1 MKKVISILIALVLT
15 FALFCVPASAAGTGT
30 LALSN
35 AEGKQR
41 DTVTVNVNLNS
52 NPGLIT
58 MKFTVS
64 WGDGLELTGVSNSG
78 LLAGWT
84 TPAPTIS
91 SPYTLRW
98 ADSLSTTNSTKT
110 GKIATLT
117 FKIKDNA
124 PVGNKTVTLT
134 FSESRDANGGKNT
147 FGNATATVKVN
158 CKTHSYGNTYTK
170 ISDTQHSRTCSACS
184 NVEKTNHTWNGG
196 TVTKT
201 ANCKETGTKTYTC
214 TANGCGATKT
224 ETIAKTNNHTYGSW
238 GQTKA
243 PSCTGKGTE
252 SRTCSTCQK
261 VETRDISA
269 TGHKMG
275 SWMQTKAPTCTTKGT
290 EQRKCTVSGCSHTET
305 RDIAA
310 TGHNMGSWKTTKE
323 ATCEAKGEQ
332 TRSCSKCSHK
342 ETEAIDALGHKFSNP
357 TVTKQ
362 PTCTETGIESGK
374 CTRCNKETTNTIKAT
389 GHSFSDWVDTKAATC
404 TEKGAQE
411 HKCSK
416 CNTVESRETE
426 ALGHDFDKPV
436 VIKEPTLTEK
446 GIEEGVCKT
455 CGEKTQ
461 AELPCAFKDE
471 TTGIEIKTDEGV
483 FQEGTKIKIEV
494 IEKEHTEFEKVKTAL
509 KEVGSNFVAYDVS
522 AIRDNVVVQPN
533 GTVTVSFKI
542 PEGFGKNVAVF
553 YISDDGISEKLE
565 SAISEDGK
573 SISATLSH
581 FSSYA
586 VVELDNAD
594 TETNVDNAT
603 DENSGNILWIIIAII
618 SVVVIAGAVITII
631 FIKKKK

>member
-1 MKKVISILIALVLT
+1 MKRIICLIFSVVLMLLLCIT
-15 FALFCVPASAAGTGT
+15 ASAAGNSTIKGNGSAT
-30 LALSN
+30 VGSN
-35 AEGKQR
+35 IEF
-41 DTVTVNVNLNS
+41 TVNVSGCDDATSIAVAVNYGDEFELVSGTWLKNGS
-52 NPGLIT
+52 INKFDTSTNKGALGGL
-58 MKFTVS
+58 
-64 WGDGLELTGVSNSG
+64 
-78 LLAGWT
+78 
-84 TPAPTIS
+84 S
-91 SPYTLRW
+91 SPDVNGNLFKLILKAKT
-98 ADSLSTTNSTKT
+98 ASTSSKSVSVNVIAKNGSNEIMNVTSSISV
-110 GKIATLT
+110 KI
-117 FKIKDNA
+117 
-124 PVGNKTVTLT
+124 
-134 FSESRDANGGKNT
+134 
-147 FGNATATVKVN
+147 N
-158 CKTHSYGNTYTK
+158 CATHSYGNYTNANA
-170 ISDTQHSRTCSACS
+170 TNHSRTCSVC
-184 NVEKTNHTWNGG
+184 G
-196 TVTKT
+196 TVETNVHSWNSGNITKS
-201 ANCKETGTKTYTC
+201 ASCKETGVKTYNC
-214 TANGCGATKT
+214 TATGCGATKT

-252 SRTCSTCQK
+252 SRACSTCQK

-290 EQRKCTVSGCSHTET
+290 EQRKCTVSGCSYTET

-310 TGHNMGSWKTTKE
+310 TGHNMGGWKTTKE

-342 ETEAIDALGHKFSNP
+342 ETKAIDALGHKFSNP

-362 PTCTETGIESGK
+362 PTCTETGIETGK
-374 CTRCNKETTNTIKAT
+374 CTRCNRETTKTIKAT
-389 GHSFSDWVDTKAATC
+389 GHSFSTWVDTKAATC

-416 CNTVESRETE
+416 CNTVESRETD

-446 GIEEGVCKT
+446 GIEEGTCKT

-483 FQEGTKIKIEV
+483 FQEGTEIKIEV

-586 VVELDNAD
+586 VVELDAAD

-603 DENSGNILWIIIAII
+603 DENSSNTLWIIIAIVAVI
-618 SVVVIAGAVITII
+618 IIAGVIIAII
-631 FIKKKK
+631 FIKKKKK

>member
-1 MKKVISILIALVLT
+1 MKKILSLIICLVLILSFSVT
-15 FALFCVPASAAGTGT
+15 AFAAGAT
-30 LALSN
+30 ASLSGVPSEIKKDVT
-35 AEGKQR
+35 A
-41 DTVTVNVNLNS
+41 TITVNVSGSPSMSSALVQVTLGN
-52 NPGLIT
+52 GLELVSGEWKKDGI
-58 MKFTVS
+58 MKDFTVS
-64 WGDGLELTGVSNSG
+64 NGYGVIAFSGVGTMDGTVFSFVVKGKTVSQTAQNVKV
-78 LLAGWT
+78 
-84 TPAPTIS
+84 
-91 SPYTLRW
+91 
-98 ADSLSTTNSTKT
+98 D
-110 GKIATLT
+110 LT
-117 FKIKDNA
+117 FKSGSSV
-124 PVGNKTVTLT
+124 VG
-134 FSESRDANGGKNT
+134 
-147 FGNATATVKVN
+147 TASTSKTVKVA
-158 CKTHSYGNTYTK
+158 CASHTYGSYTNANATNHT
-170 ISDTQHSRTCSACS
+170 RTCSACG
-184 NVEKTNHTWNGG
+184 NVETKAHTWNGG
-196 TVTKT
+196 SVTKT
-201 ANCKETGTKTYTC
+201 ANCKEAGTKTFTC
-214 TANGCGATKT
+214 TACNAIKT
-224 ETIAKTNNHTYGSW
+224 ESIAKTNNHTYGSW

-269 TGHKMG
+269 TGHKLG
-275 SWMQTKAPTCTTKGT
+275 SWTQTKAPTCTTKGT
-290 EQRKCTVSGCSHTET
+290 EQRKCTVSGCSYTET

-310 TGHNMGSWKTTKE
+310 TGHNMDSWKTTKE

-342 ETEAIDALGHKFSNP
+342 ETKAIDALGHKFSNP

-389 GHSFSDWVDTKAATC
+389 GHSFSTWVDTKAATC

-416 CNTVESRETE
+416 CNTVESRETD
-426 ALGHDFDKPV
+426 ALGHNFDKPV

-446 GIEEGVCKT
+446 GIEEGVCKA

-483 FQEGTKIKIEV
+483 FQEGTEIKIEV

-509 KEVGSNFVAYDVS
+509 KEVGSNFVAYDVT
-522 AIRDNVVVQPN
+522 AIRDNVFVQPN

-586 VVELDNAD
+586 VVELDAAD

-603 DENSGNILWIIIAII
+603 DENSSNTLWIIIAIVAVI
-618 SVVVIAGAVITII
+618 IIAGVIIAII

>member
-1 MKKVISILIALVLT
+1 MKKILSIIICLVLVCSFSVT
-15 FALFCVPASAAGTGT
+15 AFAANATASLGGVPSEIKKDATATI
-30 LALSN
+30 
-35 AEGKQR
+35 
-41 DTVTVNVNLNS
+41 TVNVNGTPTLS
-52 NPGLIT
+52 SALVQVT
-58 MKFTVS
+58 L
-64 WGDGLELTGVSNSG
+64 GDGLELVSGEWKKDGIMKDFTVSNGYGVIAFSG
-78 LLAGWT
+78 AGT
-84 TPAPTIS
+84 MDGTVFS
-91 SPYTLRW
+91 FVVKG
-98 ADSLSTTNSTKT
+98 KT
-110 GKIATLT
+110 VSQTAQNIKVDLT
-117 FKIKDNA
+117 FKSGSSV
-124 PVGNKTVTLT
+124 VGTTSASK
-134 FSESRDANGGKNT
+134 
-147 FGNATATVKVN
+147 TVKVA
-158 CKTHSYGNTYTK
+158 CVSHTYGNYANANATNHT
-170 ISDTQHSRTCSACS
+170 RTCSACG
-184 NVEKTNHTWNGG
+184 NVETKAHTWDSGSVN
-196 TVTKT
+196 KT
-201 ANCKETGTKTYTC
+201 ANCKEAGNTHYTC
-214 TANGCGATKT
+214 TATGCGATKDVP
-224 ETIAKTNNHTYGSW
+224 ISKTNNHTYGSW
-238 GQTKA
+238 SQTAVPK
-243 PSCTGKGTE
+243 CTTVGKE
-252 SRTCSTCQK
+252 QRTCSTCQK
-261 VETRDISA
+261 VETRDIKA
-269 TGHKMG
+269 TGHSLG
-275 SWMQTKAPTCTTKGT
+275 SWTQTKAPTCTTKGT
-290 EQRKCTVSGCSHTET
+290 EQRKCTVSGCSYTET

-342 ETEAIDALGHKFSNP
+342 ETKAIDARGHKFSNP

-389 GHSFSDWVDTKAATC
+389 GHSFSTWVDTKAATC
-404 TEKGAQE
+404 TEKGVQE

-416 CNTVESRETE
+416 CDTVESRETD

-483 FQEGTKIKIEV
+483 FQEGTEIKIEV

-573 SISATLSH
+573 RISATLSH

-586 VVELDNAD
+586 VVELDAAD

-603 DENSGNILWIIIAII
+603 DENSSNTLWIIIAIVAVI
-618 SVVVIAGAVITII
+618 VIAGAVITII
-631 FIKKKK
+631 FIKKKKAKITGD

>member
-35 AEGKQR
+35 ADGKQG

-124 PVGNKTVTLT
+124 TVGNKTVTLT

-170 ISDTQHSRTCSACS
+170 ISDTQHSRTCSACG

-224 ETIAKTNNHTYGSW
+224 ETIAKTNNHTFMLLS
-238 GQTKA
+238 TFFSTS
-243 PSCTGKGTE
+243 SCFGIYPIA
-252 SRTCSTCQK
+252 K
-261 VETRDISA
+261 V
-269 TGHKMG
+269 
-275 SWMQTKAPTCTTKGT
+275 
-290 EQRKCTVSGCSHTET
+290 VSGCLNC
-305 RDIAA
+305 IC
-310 TGHNMGSWKTTKE
+310 GFFVTTSTFSTFN
-323 ATCEAKGEQ
+323 TCFGASRLFRYGGVRKLM
-332 TRSCSKCSHK
+332 TKC
-342 ETEAIDALGHKFSNP
+342 ID
-357 TVTKQ
+357 
-362 PTCTETGIESGK
+362 
-374 CTRCNKETTNTIKAT
+374 
-389 GHSFSDWVDTKAATC
+389 
-404 TEKGAQE
+404 
-411 HKCSK
+411 
-416 CNTVESRETE
+416 
-426 ALGHDFDKPV
+426 
-436 VIKEPTLTEK
+436 
-446 GIEEGVCKT
+446 
-455 CGEKTQ
+455 
-461 AELPCAFKDE
+461 
-471 TTGIEIKTDEGV
+471 
-483 FQEGTKIKIEV
+483 
-494 IEKEHTEFEKVKTAL
+494 
-509 KEVGSNFVAYDVS
+509 
-522 AIRDNVVVQPN
+522 
-533 GTVTVSFKI
+533 
-542 PEGFGKNVAVF
+542 
-553 YISDDGISEKLE
+553 
-565 SAISEDGK
+565 
-573 SISATLSH
+573 
-581 FSSYA
+581 
-586 VVELDNAD
+586 
-594 TETNVDNAT
+594 
-603 DENSGNILWIIIAII
+603 
-618 SVVVIAGAVITII
+618 
-631 FIKKKK
+631 